1 MLKHTSVTA
10 IGNAIIDIIIKV
22 DDSFL
27 YDNFL
32 DKGSMKLVD
41 SATSQ
46 NIIKKIDLS
55 NVLQIAGGSACNS
68 MAILS
73 QLRVN
78 SKFIGNVANDDFGLQ
93 FTNSIANLG
102 CQFFNIQDNSQ
113 PTANS
118 IILVSKEDGERTMLT
133 YLGASSKIAN
143 LKINDIFF
151 QDSAYFYIEG
161 YLWDTESSI
170 NTIKSAI
177 DKAKY
182 FQNKIIFSLSDSF
195 CVDRHR
201 QDFLDLI
208 NLEIDILFANQFEIN
223 SLLQLEEFNPELI
236 AKFCAKFF
244 DKIFV
249 ITLAGEG
256 AMIFHKNEYFKISS
270 QKIINPV
277 DCTGAGDSFCAG
289 FIYGLIKGCNLQDS
303 ARFGNFIAGKI
314 INKIGARFTNEEIE
328 EVALYLDYTKK

>member
-1 MLKHTSVTA
+1 
-10 IGNAIIDIIIKV
+10 
-22 DDSFL
+22 
-27 YDNFL
+27 
-32 DKGSMKLVD
+32 MKLVD

-73 QLRVN
+73 QLKVN
-78 SKFIGNVANDDFGLQ
+78 SKFIGNVANDEFGLQ
-93 FTNSIANLG
+93 FSSSIANLG

-113 PTANS
+113 PTAHS

-143 LKINDIFF
+143 LKINDNFF

-161 YLWDTESSI
+161 YLWDTETSINAIKSSI
-170 NTIKSAI
+170 N
-177 DKAKY
+177 KAKY
-182 FQNKIIFSLSDSF
+182 SRNKIIFSLSDSF

-208 NLEIDILFANQFEIN
+208 NKDIDILFANQFEIT
-223 SLLQLEEFNPELI
+223 SLLQIEEFKTELI
-236 AKFCAKFF
+236 AKFCSKFF
-244 DKIFV
+244 DKIFI

-256 AMIFHKNEYFKISS
+256 AMVFHENKYFKISS

-277 DCTGAGDSFCAG
+277 DSTGAGDSFCAG
-289 FIYGLIKGCNLQDS
+289 FIYGLIKGFNLEDS
-303 ARFGNFIAGKI
+303 AKFGNFIAGKI
-314 INKIGARFTNEEIE
+314 INKIGARFTNEEIQE
-328 EVALYLDYTKK
+328 LVSYLQYIKK